1 MDSFIAKQA
10 ITDENL
16 TIVGYE
22 LLFRNSEKNRYP
34 EGVSESLATKK
45 IIWQQFVDDTIDR
58 VVESDKLCFIN
69 FPEDLLI
76 DGYAEILP
84 KDKVVI
90 EVLENTIPTEKL
102 LSVIRGLR
110 EKGYLFA
117 LDDVTRT
124 VFENWHD
131 YLSLFDFVKIDTR
144 RIDDDFLKLF
154 FSLKPI
160 CCIALAEK
168 VETNEQ
174 LESLKKNGFLL
185 FQGFYLDRPKVLR
198 CATTEYANTESFEL
212 LIEVIKRDF
221 NPSRLELILIRNPK
235 LTVGLLKYVNT
246 IGKPLKPISSIQHAI
261 VYLGLEQL
269 RMFVFLLC
277 SSTIHDK
284 LDLDKYVYVLT
295 RAKFCELM
303 MGEIDHKLSSMA
315 FISGMLSL
323 SHLFLPNDNSELLSS
338 LPISNDMRDAVLCRA
353 GILGDVISASDA
365 YQNAKWCEALD
376 FLNKYKIKIDGGLS
390 KLYMDAIEWS
400 SECRTLMK
408 EVK

>member
-154 FSLKPI
+154 FSL
-160 CCIALAEK
+160 
-168 VETNEQ
+168 
-174 LESLKKNGFLL
+174 
-185 FQGFYLDRPKVLR
+185 
-198 CATTEYANTESFEL
+198 
-212 LIEVIKRDF
+212 
-221 NPSRLELILIRNPK
+221 
-235 LTVGLLKYVNT
+235 
-246 IGKPLKPISSIQHAI
+246 
-261 VYLGLEQL
+261 
-269 RMFVFLLC
+269 
-277 SSTIHDK
+277 
-284 LDLDKYVYVLT
+284 
-295 RAKFCELM
+295 
-303 MGEIDHKLSSMA
+303 
-315 FISGMLSL
+315 
-323 SHLFLPNDNSELLSS
+323 
-338 LPISNDMRDAVLCRA
+338 
-353 GILGDVISASDA
+353 
-365 YQNAKWCEALD
+365 
-376 FLNKYKIKIDGGLS
+376 
-390 KLYMDAIEWS
+390 
-400 SECRTLMK
+400 
-408 EVK
+408 